1 MTQLV
6 IDFSRFF
13 LYTLRIESKREKIM
27 KDKLFELTLVTQ
39 VDPSRPACK
48 QTETIQAFDLRAA
61 FKIAAKLFP
70 DVARLGSIRV
80 KEIKG

>member
-1 MTQLV
+1 
-6 IDFSRFF
+6 
-13 LYTLRIESKREKIM
+13 M

-48 QTETIQAFDLRAA
+48 QTETIQAFDMAHAHRVAA
-61 FKIAAKLFP
+61 QMFP

-80 KEIKG
+80 KEIEG

>member
-1 MTQLV
+1 
-6 IDFSRFF
+6 
-13 LYTLRIESKREKIM
+13 M

-61 FKIAAKLFP
+61 HKIAAKLFP

-80 KEIKG
+80 KEIAG